1 MVKQLQAIRGMNDIL
16 PEQTPVW
23 RYLEETVRNILASY
37 CYSEIR
43 TPVMESSSVFSRGI
57 GAGTDII
64 DKEMY
69 TFADRNGESLSLRPE
84 GTAGCVR
91 AGVEKG
97 LLYNQV
103 RRLWLMGPMF
113 RYERPQKGRYRQFH
127 QVSVEAFGM
136 TGPDIDV
143 ELILITARLWRHL
156 GLDKYVR
163 LELNTLGTKEARAK
177 YREALVLYLSRFEK
191 DLDEDSRRRLA
202 LNPLRILD
210 SKNRETQKIIND
222 APVLQDYLDD
232 GSKSHFE
239 GLCQKLT
246 DLGVSYTV
254 NPKLVR
260 GLDYYSRTVFEW
272 VTDSL
277 GAQGTV
283 CAGGRYDALVELLG
297 GKSTPAVGFAMGLER
312 LVLLLETLGLV
323 PDSASNTVDVALVLA
338 GAGSKLMP
346 MMERMRDSWPS
357 LKMLVDCSG
366 GSFAAQMKRADRSG
380 ARYALIVGD
389 NEVNAGVITIKSL
402 RDDEDQIQVAESELV
417 SYLKKCIQ
425 E

>member
-1 MVKQLQAIRGMNDIL
+1 MVKQFQAVRGMNDIL
-16 PEQTPVW
+16 PEQTPTW
-23 RYLEETVRNILASY
+23 RYLEETVRSILASY

-43 TPVMESSSVFSRGI
+43 TPMLESSSVFSRGI
-57 GAGTDII
+57 GAGTDIV

-91 AGVEKG
+91 AGIEKG

-103 RRLWLMGPMF
+103 QRLWLMGPMF

-136 TGPDIDV
+136 VGPDIDV
-143 ELILITARLWRHL
+143 ELILMTARLWKIL
-156 GLDKYVR
+156 GLNKHVA
-163 LELNTLGTKEARAK
+163 LELNTLGAKEARAQ
-177 YREALVLYLSRFEK
+177 YREALVVYLSRFEK
-191 DLDEDSRRRLA
+191 ELDEDSRRRLA
-202 LNPLRILD
+202 INPLRILD
-210 SKNRETQKIIND
+210 SKNKDTQKIIND
-222 APVLQDYLDD
+222 APILHDYLDD
-232 GSKSHFE
+232 KSRIHFE
-239 GLCQKLT
+239 GLCQRLT
-246 DLGVSYTV
+246 ELDITYTV

-272 VTDSL
+272 VTNSL

-283 CAGGRYDALVELLG
+283 CAGGRYDSLVELLG

-323 PDSASNTVDVALVLA
+323 PGSVSKTVDIALLLT
-338 GAGSKLMP
+338 GSGSKLMP
-346 MMERMRDSWPS
+346 MMERMRDNWPS
-357 LKMLVDCSG
+357 LKMLVDCRG

-389 NEVNAGVITIKSL
+389 NEISSEVVTVKSL
-402 RDDEDQIQVAESELV
+402 RDDGQQVQVAESELV